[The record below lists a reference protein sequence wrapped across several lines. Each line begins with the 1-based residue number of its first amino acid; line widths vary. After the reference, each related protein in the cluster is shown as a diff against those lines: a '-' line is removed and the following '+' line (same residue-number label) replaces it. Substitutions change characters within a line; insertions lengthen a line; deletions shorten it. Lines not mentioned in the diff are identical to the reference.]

1 MLYFIGQI
9 FHIIEILLWILLAA
23 SGAYIL
29 LFALVSMLWKKQA
42 SPLASYMTKHEV
54 GRKEQYFKFLI
65 LYPAYNEDRVIVH
78 SVHTFLGQ
86 YYPYDSFH
94 VCVISDHMQPETNET
109 LSQLPITL
117 LQPVFEK
124 SSKAKAMQYAINYFR
139 DERLEEKGESNER
152 SGAKI
157 KDYDYVVI
165 LDADN
170 VVDSNFL
177 SNLNNI
183 CRKGY
188 KAIQCHR
195 CAKNSNN
202 DIAVLDGVSEEIN
215 NTIFRKAHNRIGLS
229 SALIG
234 SGMCFD
240 YKWFAKNV
248 FRLSTAGEDR
258 ELEALLLKQKIY
270 IHYEENIHVF
280 DEKVSN
286 KDNFQKQRLRW
297 MTAQI
302 QSLLNL
308 LPYIPKAI
316 LTLNIDFIDKT
327 IQQALIP
334 RSMLIIITFAMALII
349 TLISRAWCI
358 KWWLLFLFICLSL
371 YVSTPR
377 QLRKHS
383 VFGKL
388 LSLPMLVWRMIQN
401 ILKIDHKNTDFIH
414 TTHGRVEGKN

>member
-1 MLYFIGQI
+1 MFLNIL
-9 FHIIEILLWILLAA
+9 HIIDIILWVLMAA
-23 SGAYIL
+23 SVAYIL
-29 LFALVSMLWKKQA
+29 FFALVSTLWKKRV
-42 SPLASYMTKHEV
+42 SELTLFLTGKVLGM
-54 GRKEQYFKFLI
+54 RKKEFFTFLI
-65 LYPAYNEDRVIVH
+65 LYPAYNEDRVIVS
-78 SVHTFLGQ
+78 SVHKFLGQ
-86 YYPYDSFH
+86 YYPYKSFH
-94 VCVISDHMQPETNET
+94 VAVISDHMQPETNQK
-109 LSQLPITL
+109 LSELPITL

-124 SSKAKAMQYAINYFR
+124 SSKAKAMQYAM
-139 DERLEEKGESNER
+139 DQ
-152 SGAKI
+152 I
-157 KDYDYVVI
+157 KDDYDYVVI

-170 VVDSNFL
+170 VVEPHFL
-177 SNLNNI
+177 EQLNEE
-183 CRKGY
+183 CAKGY

-195 CAKNSNN
+195 CAKNNDN

-240 YKWFAKNV
+240 FNWFKENVYK
-248 FRLSTAGEDR
+248 LTTAGEDR
-258 ELEALLLKQKIY
+258 ELEALLLKQKVY
-270 IHYEENIHVF
+270 IHYEPDIHVF

-316 LTLNIDFIDKT
+316 MTFNLDFIDKT

-334 RSMLIIITFAMALII
+334 RSMLVVATFGMAILMTIVS
-349 TLISRAWCI
+349 LFASLYWYI
-358 KWWLLFLFICLSL
+358 KWWVLFLAICIAL
-371 YVSTPR
+371 YIATPK
-377 QLRKHS
+377 QLRSHS
-383 VFGKL
+383 VFGKI
-388 LSLPMLVWRMIQN
+388 LSLPVLVWKMILN

-414 TTHGRVEGKN
+414 TTHDK

>member
-1 MLYFIGQI
+1 MFWQI
-9 FHIIEILLWILLAA
+9 IHIIEILLWLLLGA
-23 SGAYIL
+23 SAAYIL
-29 LFALVSMLWKKQA
+29 FFALVAALWKKPVSRLSVYLTA
-42 SPLASYMTKHEV
+42 KILSMRADKYYSY
-54 GRKEQYFKFLI
+54 LI
-65 LYPAYNEDRVIVH
+65 LYPAYNEDRVIVN
-78 SVHTFLGQ
+78 SVHKFLGQ
-86 YYPYDSFH
+86 YYPYKSFH
-94 VCVISDHMQPETNET
+94 VAVISDHMQPETNQK
-109 LSQLPITL
+109 LSELPITL

-124 SSKAKAMQYAINYFR
+124 SSKAKAMQYAMDQIK
-139 DERLEEKGESNER
+139 EE
-152 SGAKI
+152 
-157 KDYDYVVI
+157 YDYVVI

-170 VVDSNFL
+170 VVEPHFL
-177 SNLNNI
+177 EQLNET
-183 CRKGY
+183 CAKGY

-240 YKWFAKNV
+240 FKWFRQNV
-248 FRLSTAGEDR
+248 YKLTTAGEDR
-258 ELEALLLKQKIY
+258 ELEALLLKQKVY

-308 LPYIPKAI
+308 LPYIPAAI
-316 LTLNIDFIDKT
+316 YTRNIDFIDKT

-334 RSMLIIITFAMALII
+334 RSMLVVLSFGLAVLM
-349 TLISRAWCI
+349 TLVSLTWCV
-358 KWWLLFLFICLSL
+358 KWWLLFLFICISL
-371 YVSTPR
+371 YVSTPK
-377 QLRKHS
+377 QLRRHS
-383 VFGKL
+383 VFGKI
-388 LSLPMLVWRMIQN
+388 LSLPMLVWRMILN

-414 TTHGRVEGKN
+414 TTHGDEKSKVHSS

>member
-1 MLYFIGQI
+1 MIWQI
-9 FHIIEILLWILLAA
+9 IHIVEILLWLLLAA

-29 LFALVSMLWKKQA
+29 FFALVSMLWKKKA
-42 SPLASYMTKHEV
+42 STLSTYLSGKKNNREEPDYHS
-54 GRKEQYFKFLI
+54 FLI
-65 LYPAYNEDRVIVH
+65 LYPAYNEDRVIVN

-86 YYPYDSFH
+86 YYPYANFQ
-94 VCVISDHMQPETNET
+94 VCVISDHMQPETNEK

-124 SSKAKAMQYAINYFR
+124 SSKAKAMQYAINHFK
-139 DERLEEKGESNER
+139 DEK
-152 SGAKI
+152 KHF
-157 KDYDYVVI
+157 DYVVI

-170 VVDSNFL
+170 VVNSDFL
-177 SNLNNI
+177 DELNTL
-183 CRKGY
+183 CSKGY

-195 CAKNSNN
+195 CAKNSDNN
-202 DIAVLDGVSEEIN
+202 IAVLDGVSEEIN

-240 YKWFAKNV
+240 YRWFCENV
-248 FRLSTAGEDR
+248 FNLSTAGEDR

-270 IHYEENIHVF
+270 IHYEPEIHVF

-302 QSLLNL
+302 QSLLTL
-308 LPYIPKAI
+308 LPYVPKAI
-316 LTLNIDFIDKT
+316 VTGNIDFIDKT

-334 RSMLIIITFAMALII
+334 RSMLIVITFFMACFI
-349 TLISRAWCI
+349 TLLSSVWCL

-371 YVSTPR
+371 YVSTPKR
-377 QLRKHS
+377 LRKHS
-383 VFGKL
+383 VFGKI
-388 LSLPMLVWRMIQN
+388 LSVPMLVWKMLAN
-401 ILKIDHKNTDFIH
+401 ILKIDHKNTEFIH
-414 TTHGRVEGKN
+414 TEHGK

>member
-1 MLYFIGQI
+1 ML
-9 FHIIEILLWILLAA
+9 IILWQALHVLEILLWLLLAFSA
-23 SGAYIL
+23 SYIL
-29 LFALVSMLWKKQA
+29 FFALVSLMWKKPE
-42 SPLASYMTKHEV
+42 SPLSAYLTSKLTGMRRRHNY
-54 GRKEQYFKFLI
+54 KFLV
-65 LYPAYNEDRVIVH
+65 LYPAYNEDRVIVN

-86 YYPYDSFH
+86 YYPYEDFH
-94 VCVISDHMQPETNET
+94 VAVISDHMQPETNE
-109 LSQLPITL
+109 QLGKMSITL

-124 SSKAKAMQYAINYFR
+124 SSKAKAMQFAINHFK
-139 DERLEEKGESNER
+139 EQWTR
-152 SGAKI
+152 SQGQHF
-157 KDYDYVVI
+157 DYIVI

-170 VVDSNFL
+170 VVNSDFL
-177 SNLNNI
+177 EKLNDV
-183 CRKGY
+183 CAKGY

-240 YKWFAKNV
+240 YQWFCENV
-248 FRLSTAGEDR
+248 FKLSTAGEDR
-258 ELEALLLKQKIY
+258 ELEALLLQQKIH
-270 IHYEENIHVF
+270 IHYEPDIHVF

-286 KDNFQKQRLRW
+286 KENFQKQRLRW

-316 LTLNIDFIDKT
+316 VTGNIDYIDKT
-327 IQQALIP
+327 IQQTLIP
-334 RSMLIIITFAMALII
+334 RSMLIVLSFMLAILV
-349 TLISRAWCI
+349 TLISRQWCI
-358 KWWLLFLFICLSL
+358 KWWLLFLFICISL

-377 QLRKHS
+377 QLRSHS
-383 VFGKL
+383 VFGKI
-388 LSLPMLVWRMIQN
+388 LSLPMLVWKMVLN
-401 ILKIDHKNTDFIH
+401 LLKIDHKNTDFIH
-414 TTHGRVEGKN
+414 TTHDK